1 MRFASGDELLSMD
14 VVGPNADNEDADLL
28 VATDGGFAKRTR
40 IREYS
45 PQGRGGRGVYTARI
59 VSTRGQLVGAL
70 VAHPED
76 EVYAIRSDGGVI
88 RTTAGEV
95 RRTGRQTMGVRLM
108 DLPPETNVVAVA
120 RNADE
125 PEAPTNGT
133 QPDGAQPDGN
143 EAGPGTGPG

>member
-1 MRFASGDELLSMD
+1 
-14 VVGPNADNEDADLL
+14 V
-28 VATDGGFAKRTR
+28 
-40 IREYS
+40 REYGAL
-45 PQGRGGRGVYTARI
+45 GRGGKGVYSARI

-70 VAHPED
+70 VVRPED

-108 DLPPETNVVAVA
+108 DLPQDTTVVAVA

-125 PEAPTNGT
+125 PDAVA
-133 QPDGAQPDGN
+133 PDGDG
-143 EAGPGTGPG
+143 AGGVNGESGTG